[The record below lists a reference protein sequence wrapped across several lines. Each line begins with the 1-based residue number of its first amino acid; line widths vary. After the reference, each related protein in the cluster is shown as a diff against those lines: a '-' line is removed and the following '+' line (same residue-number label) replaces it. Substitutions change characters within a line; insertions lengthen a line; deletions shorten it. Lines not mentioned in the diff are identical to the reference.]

1 MAPWVSLFIWLAA
14 PCLFLTT
21 SAAPTATS
29 QPPGIPP
36 TRRIITGHDA
46 SARVIITH
54 DDLVAGS
61 DASYGVIIQP
71 LWSTAELPPDV
82 SSPADKGLAD
92 VGLHNNGTVLR
103 VVGFPPKTK
112 GEMHRTWTLDYLVV
126 LEGEVTLTL
135 EEGGTAAVARGGDVM
150 VQQATL
156 HGWENDGDEW
166 ARLFC
171 VLVKSQPP
179 VVGGEELPEVAPKE

>member
-1 MAPWVSLFIWLAA
+1 MAAWASVLLCVVAH
-14 PCLFLTT
+14 CLFLTT
-21 SAAPTATS
+21 SSAPTA
-29 QPPGIPP
+29 QPTRIPP

-46 SARVIITH
+46 DARAVITY
-54 DDLVAGS
+54 DDFVAGS
-61 DASYGVIIQP
+61 DASYGVIIQS
-71 LWSTAELPPDV
+71 LWSSAELPPDV

-103 VVGFPPKTK
+103 VVDFPPKTK

-126 LEGEVTLTL
+126 LDGEVTLTL
-135 EEGGTAAVARGGDVM
+135 EEGATSTVARRGDVM

-156 HGWENDGDEW
+156 HGWDNDGDEW

-171 VLVKSQPP
+171 VLIKSQPP
-179 VVGGEELPEVAPKE
+179 VAGGEELPEVAPEE